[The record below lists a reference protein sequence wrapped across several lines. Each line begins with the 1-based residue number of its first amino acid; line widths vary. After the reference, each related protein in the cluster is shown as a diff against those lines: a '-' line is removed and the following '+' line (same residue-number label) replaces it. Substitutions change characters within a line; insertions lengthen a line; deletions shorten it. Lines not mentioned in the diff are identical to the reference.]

1 MNPARMRELDREGEG
16 ILALID
22 AIPRGAVHDM
32 TGHLDAKRA
41 ARTALRT
48 FLARLRNELPCGEPA
63 KAVFG
68 QSGKTI
74 FPDAT
79 RRRPSR

>member
-1 MNPARMRELDREGEG
+1 MNPARLRDLDRQGEA
-16 ILALID
+16 ILVLIE

-32 TGHLDAKRA
+32 TGHLDAKKA
-41 ARTALRT
+41 ARTALRV

-63 KAVFG
+63 QSLFG

-74 FPDAT
+74 FPEAT
-79 RRRPSR
+79 RRRSRP